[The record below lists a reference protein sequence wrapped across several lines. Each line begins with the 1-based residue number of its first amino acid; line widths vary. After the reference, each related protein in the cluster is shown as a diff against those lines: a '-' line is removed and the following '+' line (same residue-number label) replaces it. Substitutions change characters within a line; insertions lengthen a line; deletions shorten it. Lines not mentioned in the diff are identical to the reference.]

1 MKVSIKAAA
10 QALGV
15 REETLRRW
23 EQTGKITS
31 ERTAGGHRR
40 YDLSRLGKGAESQK
54 IELPVR
60 VTIGYARVSSQDQ
73 LPDLLRQASLLEIYC
88 STKGWEVEVIQGPGS
103 GLNYPQRRP
112 RDVVWR

>member
-23 EQTGKITS
+23 EQAGKITS

-60 VTIGYARVSSQDQ
+60 VTIGYARGSSQDH
-73 LPDLLRQASLLEIYC
+73 LPDLLRQASLLGIYC
-88 STKGWEVEVIQGPGS
+88 DPKSWEGGIIE
-103 GLNYPQRRP
+103 RRGFG
-112 RDVVWR
+112 R

>member
-23 EQTGKITS
+23 EQAGKVTS

-60 VTIGYARVSSQDQ
+60 VTIGYGRASNQDH
-73 LPDLLRQASLLEIYC
+73 LPDLLRQASLRRIYRA
-88 STKGWEVEVIQGPGS
+88 TKTSKGRII
-103 GLNYPQRRP
+103 
-112 RDVVWR
+112 